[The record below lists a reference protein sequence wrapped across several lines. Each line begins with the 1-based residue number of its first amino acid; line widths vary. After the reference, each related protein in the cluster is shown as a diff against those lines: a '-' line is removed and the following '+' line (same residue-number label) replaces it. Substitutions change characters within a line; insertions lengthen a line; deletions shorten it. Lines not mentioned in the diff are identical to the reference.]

1 MKRFCKHIFLIGTI
15 VLLTA
20 GCHNIQKIGAD
31 TKDAAL
37 ENFARLMIGQFS
49 SRAQSIRDTSYF
61 NIALSMSRIWV
72 SREDG
77 IWLYVEQAM
86 ASQMDKPYRQ
96 RVYRLTHPS
105 KDTYVSDVYTIK
117 GAADVIG
124 LRNDVA
130 KQQLLTFDKIE
141 IKEGCSVVLTQR
153 QGVYE
158 GGTVA
163 DHCPSEL
170 RGAKYATTKILLK
183 SGELYSWDQ
192 GFDASGKQVWG
203 ATKGGYVFVKE

>member
-1 MKRFCKHIFLIGTI
+1 MKRVYKHIVLMGAIILLI
-15 VLLTA
+15 A
-20 GCHNIQKIGAD
+20 GCHHTQKMGTD

-49 SRAQSIRDTSYF
+49 SRTQSIRDTSYF

-86 ASQMDKPYRQ
+86 ASQLDKPYRQ
-96 RVYRLTHPS
+96 RVYRLTHPA
-105 KDTYVSDVYTIK
+105 KDTYVSDVYTLK
-117 GAADVIG
+117 GAADFIG
-124 LRNDVA
+124 LKNDVA

-153 QGVYE
+153 QGQYE

-183 SGELYSWDQ
+183 PGELYSWDQ
-192 GFDASGKQVWG
+192 GFDANGKQVWG

>member
-1 MKRFCKHIFLIGTI
+1 MKRVYKQI
-15 VLLTA
+15 VLLGAIVLLIA
-20 GCHNIQKIGAD
+20 GCHNTQKMGAD
-31 TKDAAL
+31 TKDTAL
-37 ENFARLMIGQFS
+37 ENFASLMIGQFS
-49 SRAQSIRDTSYF
+49 SREQSIRDTSYF

-72 SREDG
+72 DRKDG
-77 IWLYVEQAM
+77 IWLYVEQAV
-86 ASQMDKPYRQ
+86 ASQLEKPYRQ

-141 IKEGCSVVLTQR
+141 MKEGCSVVLTQR
-153 QGVYE
+153 ADQYE

-163 DHCPSEL
+163 NHCPSDL
-170 RGAKYATTKILLK
+170 RGAKYATTKIVLK
-183 SGELYSWDQ
+183 PGELYSWDQ
-192 GFDASGKQVWG
+192 GFDANGKQVWG

>member
-20 GCHNIQKIGAD
+20 GCHNLQKIGAD

-49 SRAQSIRDTSYF
+49 SRTQSIRDTSYF

-96 RVYRLTHPS
+96 RVYRLTHPA
-105 KDTYVSDVYTIK
+105 KDTYVSDVYTLK
-117 GAADVIG
+117 GAADFIG
-124 LRNDVA
+124 LKNDVT